1 MEQRQWMLTIHND
14 KVFVPKVEKQEK
26 KSSVEKQKEEDWDLY
41 ENKME
46 IILELVRQRWYT

>member
-26 KSSVEKQKEEDWDLY
+26 KSSVEKQKEED
-41 ENKME
+41 
-46 IILELVRQRWYT
+46 